1 LTHSLPAVEPLATM
15 NPEISVIIPAYNT
28 EAYIKRAIDSILGQ
42 TFTDFEIVVVDDA
55 STDNTVQVLSEIHDP
70 RLKVFRQAQ
79 NGGAGAARNRALQE
93 ATGNWI
99 AVLDSDDWYAPE
111 RLERLLALAQARQA
125 DMVADDLYI
134 IEDGESQPRTT
145 MIKYGGSSLSEIT
158 EISATEFVLSDIEG
172 CKGLALGFS
181 KPLFRREFLVQHQ
194 ITYKPHIKV
203 SQDFW
208 LDLDCLVRGAK
219 FFLLPEP
226 YYYYCSRDGALT
238 TSTDK
243 IERLTQ
249 ECDAINQ
256 FFIDEVAYLNNDVSL
271 SKALRLKL
279 RETRKIRD
287 YYAVVEPLKQG
298 RFLQAL
304 WGSLQKPLF
313 YQKALLAI
321 PQAVNR
327 RVRATFLRT
336 EVYKKFS

>member
-1 LTHSLPAVEPLATM
+1 M

-28 EAYIKRAIDSILGQ
+28 EAYIRRAVDSILDQ
-42 TFTDFEIVVVDDA
+42 TFSDFEIIVVDDA
-55 STDNTVQVLSEIHDP
+55 STDNTVQVLTEINDP
-70 RLKVFRQAQ
+70 RLKIFRQPQ

-93 ATGNWI
+93 ATGHWV

-111 RLERLLALAQARQA
+111 RLERLVALAKERRA

-134 IEDGESQPRTT
+134 IEDGESHPRTT
-145 MIKYGGSSLSEIT
+145 MIKYCGSSLSEVT
-158 EISATEFVLSDIEG
+158 EISPTEFVMSDIEG
-172 CKGLALGFS
+172 RKGLALGFS
-181 KPLFRREFLVQHQ
+181 KPLFRRTFLVDNQ

-208 LDLDCLVRGAK
+208 LDIDCLVRGAK

-226 YYYYCSRDGALT
+226 YYYYRSRDGALT
-238 TSTDK
+238 TSTNK

-256 FFIDEVAYLNNDVSL
+256 FLIDEAAYLDNDEGL
-271 SKALRLKL
+271 TKALRLKL
-279 RETRKIRD
+279 RETCKIRD

-298 RFLQAL
+298 MFFKAL
-304 WGSLQKPLF
+304 WGSLQRPLF
-313 YQKALLAI
+313 YQKALLEI
-321 PQAVNR
+321 PKVVNR